1 MLVRRISGTKNWT
14 KEVLLACVRST
25 SYRVRRPRLE
35 IEVTI
40 IVEHP
45 FYRDYPATATHRRG
59 TRSVRYDDEA
69 EILTYRTMNNCDQY
83 LVAKNEHKSN
93 DNNSSSNNSSELYTV
108 NSNYE

>member
-59 TRSVRYDDEA
+59 TQSVRYNEA